1 MTPLWWLALAGTL
14 LLATSFLSGWI
25 HRGPVTTFAI
35 YLVVGILIGPGVFG
49 LTRLPL
55 SREHIHWLHV
65 ATEAALVVSLF
76 VTGLKL
82 RLPFRDRG
90 WVMAFRLALPA
101 MVLTAAGVTALV
113 CLGLGWPFAAALAVA
128 AVVSPT
134 DPVLAS
140 LVSVDD
146 ARDDD
151 PLRVALSGEAGLND
165 GTALPLL
172 ILALALMEPG
182 AEVSGVLAHW
192 FTLDVLW
199 ELAGGLAIGLLGGWG
214 LGYVGTHLRFT
225 ARDVAPSDFLALGI
239 MVVVYAAS
247 QMLEVSGF
255 LAAFAAGVGL
265 RRVEVSLSES
275 RDGKAPKETAALDTP
290 AEMRI
295 NPNERARASVD
306 HPSESVGW
314 VLSDALSF
322 GETVERLIAVAL
334 VLAVGIAVI
343 PAVSWDGVL
352 VAGVLLL
359 VVRPLSTWIATIGC
373 RVPWQRRL
381 LIGWF
386 GIRGLGSLNYMAFAV
401 VHGLAGVSVPAFE
414 SVVLTVVAMSIVI
427 HGISVTPLMQWRERA
442 IEGEKNRANREFADV
457 SRSGPSR

>member
-35 YLVVGILIGPGVFG
+35 YLVVGVLIGPGVFA
-49 LTRLPL
+49 LTKLPL

-82 RLPFRDRG
+82 RLPLRDRG
-90 WVMAFRLALPA
+90 WLMALRLALPA
-101 MVLTAAGVTALV
+101 MVLTAAGVAAV
-113 CLGLGWPFAAALAVA
+113 ACLGLGWPFAAALAVA

-172 ILALALMEPG
+172 FLALALMEPG

-199 ELAGGLAIGLLGGWG
+199 ELAGGLALGLLGGWG
-214 LGYVGTHLRFT
+214 LGYVGTHLRYT

-247 QMLEVSGF
+247 QLLEVSGF
-255 LAAFAAGVGL
+255 LAAFAAGAGL
-265 RRVEVSLSES
+265 RRVELSVSEG
-275 RDGKAPKETAALDTP
+275 RDDRKPNEAVERETP
-290 AEMRI
+290 AEMRV
-295 NPNERARASVD
+295 NPNERSQASVD
-306 HPSESVGW
+306 HPSQTVGW
-314 VLSDALSF
+314 VVSDALSF

-334 VLAVGIAVI
+334 VLAVGITVI
-343 PAVSWDGVL
+343 PQASWEGVL
-352 VAGVLLL
+352 VAAVLL
-359 VVRPLSTWIATIGC
+359 VVIRPLSTWIATIGC

-401 VHGLAGVSVPAFE
+401 MHGLKGVSVPAFE
-414 SVVLTVVAMSIVI
+414 SVVLTVVAVSIVI
-427 HGISVTPLMQWRERA
+427 HGVSVTPLMQWRERA
-442 IEGEKNRANREFADV
+442 IEAAKQRGTIDTVRN
-457 SRSGPSR
+457 G

>member
-35 YLVVGILIGPGVFG
+35 YLVVGVLIGPGVFA
-49 LTRLPL
+49 LTKLPL

-82 RLPFRDRG
+82 RLPLRDRG
-90 WVMAFRLALPA
+90 WLMALRLALPA
-101 MVLTAAGVTALV
+101 MVLTAAGVAAV
-113 CLGLGWPFAAALAVA
+113 ACLGLGWPFAAALAVA

-172 ILALALMEPG
+172 FLALALMEPG

-199 ELAGGLAIGLLGGWG
+199 ELAGGLALGLLGGWG
-214 LGYVGTHLRFT
+214 LGYVGTHLRYT

-255 LAAFAAGVGL
+255 LAAFAAGAGL
-265 RRVEVSLSES
+265 RRVELSVSEG
-275 RDGKAPKETAALDTP
+275 RGDRKPNEAVERDTP
-290 AEMRI
+290 AEMRV
-295 NPNERARASVD
+295 NPNERSQASVD
-306 HPSESVGW
+306 HPSQTVGW
-314 VLSDALSF
+314 VVSDALSF

-334 VLAVGIAVI
+334 VLAVGITVI
-343 PAVSWDGVL
+343 PQASWEGVL
-352 VAGVLLL
+352 VAVALL
-359 VVRPLSTWIATIGC
+359 VMIRPLSTWIATIGC

-401 VHGLAGVSVPAFE
+401 MHGLKGVSVPAFE
-414 SVVLTVVAMSIVI
+414 SVVLTVVAVSIVI
-427 HGISVTPLMQWRERA
+427 HGVSVTPLMQWRERA
-442 IEGEKNRANREFADV
+442 IEAAKQRGTIDTVRN
-457 SRSGPSR
+457 G